1 MTVACS
7 VCLTF
12 SPTTWC
18 PLLSPRHG
26 SFRAS
31 WFPRWRGAERWN
43 QHIPQ
48 HPTTNAC
55 FWTIW
60 RSEFCEIDLKIWQS
74 RYKCSDMKTGSIT
87 IIKVSPPIWMLGLP
101 VTCYWVARRYSRI
114 YRKFKLTTSWCL
126 ETCHSDPLG
135 ITWPCCCTA
144 VLPLMEPGTTS
155 SGIDA
160 LGLRLIVLDDEVH
173 TAMPSLFTHVCMS
186 LYTSFCIRGCSNI
199 QSHQM

>member
-1 MTVACS
+1 MKPTY
-7 VCLTF
+7 
-12 SPTTWC
+12 PTT
-18 PLLSPRHG
+18 SHN
-26 SFRAS
+26 
-31 WFPRWRGAERWN
+31 ERLFLN
-43 QHIPQ
+43 
-48 HPTTNAC
+48 NLEVGVLRDR
-55 FWTIW
+55 F
-60 RSEFCEIDLKIWQS
+60 EN
-74 RYKCSDMKTGSIT
+74 
-87 IIKVSPPIWMLGLP
+87 LP